1 MDDRRKVNRDAGFA
15 LVEILMAI
23 LILGTSFVTLLSLHS
38 TAVQRTLR
46 DRNQKNAML
55 VARSIMSAIEVDP
68 DQVEPQDTT
77 MFVNEMLDQ
86 LLPSRSDVED
96 EELKEFLAR
105 FEANLRVEEV
115 LLPIAGQDPVLMKK
129 IMLLIFWGD
138 GPSEQLETLFFVR
151 QG

>member
-1 MDDRRKVNRDAGFA
+1 
-15 LVEILMAI
+15 
-23 LILGTSFVTLLSLHS
+23 
-38 TAVQRTLR
+38 
-46 DRNQKNAML
+46 
-55 VARSIMSAIEVDP
+55 MSAIEVDP